1 MPNKN
6 DQKRSVL
13 SNVEVMQKFQMSKG
27 RSKRTH
33 TWRSMDGVSAM
44 DKTSTTKMVLMTT
57 TLNVALTLQRPWLG
71 CKKGEATR
79 FAHLPLFSLSLLVT
93 SLWTPLYLWT
103 MDGTHTHT
111 MCYFSFFLSF
121 CFCLIGS
128 ISFIFL
134 LVHFK
139 TW

>member
-1 MPNKN
+1 MPNEN

-33 TWRSMDGVSAM
+33 TWRWMGLVRRTKM
-44 DKTSTTKMVLMTT
+44 STTKMVLTTT
-57 TLNVALTLQRPWLG
+57 TLNVALTLERPWLG
-71 CKKGEATR
+71 CKKEKQQDSHTCLSS
-79 FAHLPLFSLSLLVT
+79 HSLFWLQACGLFCICG
-93 SLWTPLYLWT
+93 LWIAY
-103 MDGTHTHT
+103 THT
-111 MCYFSFFLSF
+111 MCDFSFFLSL

-128 ISFIFL
+128 ISFLFL